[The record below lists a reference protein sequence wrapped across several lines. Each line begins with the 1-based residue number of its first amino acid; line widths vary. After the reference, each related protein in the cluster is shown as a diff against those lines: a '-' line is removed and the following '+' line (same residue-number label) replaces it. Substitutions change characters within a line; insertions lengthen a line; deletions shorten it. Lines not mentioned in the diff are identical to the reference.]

1 LRREIIDKLFW
12 GQSIMKVEQRI
23 NYGYVI
29 YDITGDITYDNFT
42 EIEDAIKDT
51 LPDNFINVMLNIE
64 RVPYI
69 NSSALGWLVK
79 LMKEVNAKGYH
90 FFLMNVNQEIMG
102 LLKLT
107 NTLQYFKIIPNEQVL
122 VEKEKKKELD
132 KILNEIEEEKQ
143 E

>member
-1 LRREIIDKLFW
+1 
-12 GQSIMKVEQRI
+12 MKVEQRI

-51 LPDNFINVMLNIE
+51 LPDNFINVVLNIE

-79 LMKEVNAKGYH
+79 LMKEINAKGYN

-107 NTLQYFKIIPNEQVL
+107 NTLQFFKIIPNEQVL

-132 KILNEIEEEKQ
+132 KILGEIEEEKQ

>member
-1 LRREIIDKLFW
+1 
-12 GQSIMKVEQRI
+12 MKIEQRV

-29 YDITGDITYDNFT
+29 YDVTGDITYDNFK
-42 EIEDAIKDT
+42 EVEDYIKNT
-51 LPDNFINVMLNIE
+51 IPDNFNNVVLNIE

-79 LMKEVNAKGYH
+79 LMKEITIAGYQ

-132 KILNEIEEEKQ
+132 KILSKVEEEQ
-143 E
+143 

>member
-1 LRREIIDKLFW
+1 
-12 GQSIMKVEQRI
+12 MKIEQRV

-29 YDITGDITYDNFT
+29 YDVTGDITYDNFK
-42 EIEDAIKDT
+42 EVEDYIKNT
-51 LPDNFINVMLNIE
+51 SLDNFNNIVLNIE

-69 NSSALGWLVK
+69 NSSALGWLVE
-79 LMKEVNAKGYH
+79 LMKEITIAGYQ

-132 KILNEIEEEKQ
+132 KILNKVEEEQ
-143 E
+143 

>member
-1 LRREIIDKLFW
+1 
-12 GQSIMKVEQRI
+12 MKVEQRI

-51 LPDNFINVMLNIE
+51 LPDNFINVVLNIE

-132 KILNEIEEEKQ
+132 KILGDVEEE
-143 E
+143 

>member
-1 LRREIIDKLFW
+1 
-12 GQSIMKVEQRI
+12 MKIEQRI
-23 NYGYVI
+23 NYGYII

-51 LPDNFINVMLNIE
+51 LPDNFINVVLNIE

-79 LMKEVNAKGYH
+79 LMKEITALGYQ

-122 VEKEKKKELD
+122 VEKEKKKELN
-132 KILNEIEEEKQ
+132 KILGEIEEEKQ

>member
-1 LRREIIDKLFW
+1 
-12 GQSIMKVEQRI
+12 MKVEQRI

-29 YDITGDITYDNFT
+29 YDVTGDITYDNFT

-51 LPDNFINVMLNIE
+51 LPDNFINVVLNIE

-79 LMKEVNAKGYH
+79 LMKEVNARGYH

-132 KILNEIEEEKQ
+132 KILGEIEEEKQ

>member
-1 LRREIIDKLFW
+1 
-12 GQSIMKVEQRI
+12 MKVEQRI

-51 LPDNFINVMLNIE
+51 LPDNFINVVLNIE

-79 LMKEVNAKGYH
+79 LMKEVNARGYQ

-107 NTLQYFKIIPNEQVL
+107 NTWQFFKIIPNEQVL

>member
-1 LRREIIDKLFW
+1 
-12 GQSIMKVEQRI
+12 MKIEQRI

-42 EIEDAIKDT
+42 EIEETIKDS
-51 LPDNFINVMLNIE
+51 LPDNFINIVLNIE

-79 LMKEVNAKGYH
+79 LMKEVTAKGYQ
-90 FFLMNVNQEIMG
+90 FFLMNVNKEIMG

-107 NTLQYFKIIPNEQVL
+107 NTLTYFKIIPNEQL
-122 VEKEKKKELD
+122 LIEKEKKKELD
-132 KILNEIEEEKQ
+132 KILGEVESKSE
-143 E
+143 

>member
-1 LRREIIDKLFW
+1 
-12 GQSIMKVEQRI
+12 MKIEQRV

-29 YDITGDITYDNFT
+29 YDVTGDITYDNFK
-42 EIEDAIKDT
+42 ELEDYIT
-51 LPDNFINVMLNIE
+51 NTNLDNFNNIVLNIE

-79 LMKEVNAKGYH
+79 LMKEITIAGYQ

-132 KILNEIEEEKQ
+132 NILNTVEEEQ
-143 E
+143 

>member
-1 LRREIIDKLFW
+1 
-12 GQSIMKVEQRI
+12 MKVEQRI

-51 LPDNFINVMLNIE
+51 LPDNFINVVLNIE

-79 LMKEVNAKGYH
+79 LMKEVTARGYH
-90 FFLMNVNQEIMG
+90 FFLMNVNKEIMG

-132 KILNEIEEEKQ
+132 KILAEIEEEKQ

>member
-1 LRREIIDKLFW
+1 
-12 GQSIMKVEQRI
+12 MKVEQRI

-107 NTLQYFKIIPNEQVL
+107 NTLQYFKIIPNEQIL

-132 KILNEIEEEKQ
+132 KILGEVEEE
-143 E
+143 

>member
-1 LRREIIDKLFW
+1 
-12 GQSIMKVEQRI
+12 MKIEQRI

-42 EIEDAIKDT
+42 EIEETIKDS
-51 LPDNFINVMLNIE
+51 LPDNFINIVLNIE

-79 LMKEVNAKGYH
+79 LMKEITAKGYQ
-90 FFLMNVNQEIMG
+90 FFLMNVNKEIMG

-107 NTLQYFKIIPNEQVL
+107 NTLTYFKIIPNEQVL
-122 VEKEKKKELD
+122 IEKEKKKELD
-132 KILNEIEEEKQ
+132 KILGEVESKSE
-143 E
+143 

>member
-1 LRREIIDKLFW
+1 
-12 GQSIMKVEQRI
+12 MKIEQRV

-29 YDITGDITYDNFT
+29 YDVTGDITYDNFK
-42 EIEDAIKDT
+42 EVEDYIKNNM
-51 LPDNFINVMLNIE
+51 PDNFNNIVLNIE

-69 NSSALGWLVK
+69 NSSALGLLVK
-79 LMKEVNAKGYH
+79 LMKEITIAGYQ

-107 NTLQYFKIIPNEQVL
+107 NTVQYFKIIPNEQVL

-132 KILNEIEEEKQ
+132 KILSKVEEEQ
-143 E
+143 

>member
-1 LRREIIDKLFW
+1 
-12 GQSIMKVEQRI
+12 MKVEQRI

>member
-51 LPDNFINVMLNIE
+51 LPDNFINVVLNIE

>member
-1 LRREIIDKLFW
+1 
-12 GQSIMKVEQRI
+12 MKVEQRI

-51 LPDNFINVMLNIE
+51 LPDNFINVVLNIE

>member
-1 LRREIIDKLFW
+1 
-12 GQSIMKVEQRI
+12 MKVEQRI

-29 YDITGDITYDNFT
+29 YDVTGDITYDNFT

-51 LPDNFINVMLNIE
+51 LPDNFINVVLNIE

-79 LMKEVNAKGYH
+79 LMKEVNARGYH

-107 NTLQYFKIIPNEQVL
+107 TTLQYFKIIPNEQVL

-132 KILNEIEEEKQ
+132 KILGEIEEEKQ

>member
-1 LRREIIDKLFW
+1 
-12 GQSIMKVEQRI
+12 MKIEQRI

-42 EIEDAIKDT
+42 EIEDAIKDS
-51 LPDNFINVMLNIE
+51 LPDNFLNIVLNIE

-79 LMKEVNAKGYH
+79 LMKEITAKGYQ

-107 NTLQYFKIIPNEQVL
+107 NTLPYFKIIPNEQVL

-132 KILNEIEEEKQ
+132 KILGEVNQ
-143 E
+143 DG

>member
-1 LRREIIDKLFW
+1 
-12 GQSIMKVEQRI
+12 MKIEQRV

-29 YDITGDITYDNFT
+29 YDVTGDITYDNFK
-42 EIEDAIKDT
+42 EVEDYIKNT
-51 LPDNFINVMLNIE
+51 SLDNFNNIVLNIE

-79 LMKEVNAKGYH
+79 LMKEITIAGYQ

-102 LLKLT
+102 LLKVT

-132 KILNEIEEEKQ
+132 NILNTVEEEQ
-143 E
+143 

>member
-1 LRREIIDKLFW
+1 
-12 GQSIMKVEQRI
+12 MKIEQRV

-29 YDITGDITYDNFT
+29 YDVTGDITYDNFK
-42 EIEDAIKDT
+42 EVEDYVKNT
-51 LPDNFINVMLNIE
+51 MPDNFNNIVLNIE

-79 LMKEVNAKGYH
+79 LMKEITIAGYQ

-132 KILNEIEEEKQ
+132 KILSKVEEEQ
-143 E
+143 

>member
-1 LRREIIDKLFW
+1 
-12 GQSIMKVEQRI
+12 MKIEQRV

-29 YDITGDITYDNFT
+29 YDVTGDITYENFKEVEDYIMNTNVDNFNN
-42 EIEDAIKDT
+42 I
-51 LPDNFINVMLNIE
+51 VLNIE

-79 LMKEVNAKGYH
+79 LMKEITIAGYQ

-132 KILNEIEEEKQ
+132 KILNKIEEEQ
-143 E
+143 

>member
-1 LRREIIDKLFW
+1 
-12 GQSIMKVEQRI
+12 MKVEQRI

-42 EIEDAIKDT
+42 EIEDAIKDS
-51 LPDNFINVMLNIE
+51 LPDNFVNIVLNIE

-79 LMKEVNAKGYH
+79 LMKEINSQGYQ

-107 NTLQYFKIIPNEQVL
+107 NTLPFFKIIPNEQVL
-122 VEKEKKKELD
+122 VEREKKKELD
-132 KILNEIEEEKQ
+132 KILGEVDQ
-143 E
+143 EG

>member
-1 LRREIIDKLFW
+1 
-12 GQSIMKVEQRI
+12 MKIEQRI

-29 YDITGDITYDNFT
+29 YDVTGDITYDNFK
-42 EIEDAIKDT
+42 EVEEYIKNT
-51 LPDNFINVMLNIE
+51 MPDDFINIVLNIE

-79 LMKEVNAKGYH
+79 LMKEITISGYQ
-90 FFLMNVNQEIMG
+90 FFLMNVNKEIAG

-132 KILNEIEEEKQ
+132 RVLSKVEEEQ
-143 E
+143 

>member
-1 LRREIIDKLFW
+1 MQI
-12 GQSIMKVEQRI
+12 EQRV

-29 YDITGDITYDNFT
+29 YDVTGDITYDNFK
-42 EIEDAIKDT
+42 EVEDYIKNT
-51 LPDNFINVMLNIE
+51 SLDNFNNIVLNIE

-79 LMKEVNAKGYH
+79 LMKEITIAGYQ

-132 KILNEIEEEKQ
+132 KILNKVEEEQ
-143 E
+143 

>member
-1 LRREIIDKLFW
+1 
-12 GQSIMKVEQRI
+12 MKIEQRI

-29 YDITGDITYDNFT
+29 YDITGDITYENFT
-42 EIEDAIKDT
+42 EIEDAIKNS
-51 LPDNFINVMLNIE
+51 LPDNFKNIVLNIE

-79 LMKEVNAKGYH
+79 LMKEITIKGYQ

-107 NTLQYFKIIPNEQVL
+107 NTLPYFKIIPNEQVL
-122 VEKEKKKELD
+122 IEKEKKKELD
-132 KILNEIEEEKQ
+132 KILGEVNQ
-143 E
+143 EG

>member
-1 LRREIIDKLFW
+1 
-12 GQSIMKVEQRI
+12 MKVEQRI

-29 YDITGDITYDNFT
+29 YDITGDITNDNFT

-51 LPDNFINVMLNIE
+51 LPDNFINVVLNIE

>member
-1 LRREIIDKLFW
+1 
-12 GQSIMKVEQRI
+12 MKIEQRV

-29 YDITGDITYDNFT
+29 YDVTGDITYDNFK
-42 EIEDAIKDT
+42 EVEDYVKNT
-51 LPDNFINVMLNIE
+51 MPDNFNNIVLNIE

-79 LMKEVNAKGYH
+79 LMQEITIAGYQ

-132 KILNEIEEEKQ
+132 KILSKVEEEQ
-143 E
+143 

>member
-1 LRREIIDKLFW
+1 
-12 GQSIMKVEQRI
+12 MKIEQRV

-29 YDITGDITYDNFT
+29 YDVTGDITYDNFK
-42 EIEDAIKDT
+42 EVEDYIKNT
-51 LPDNFINVMLNIE
+51 IPDNFNNVVLNIE

-79 LMKEVNAKGYH
+79 LMQEITIAGYQ

-132 KILNEIEEEKQ
+132 KILSKVEEEQ
-143 E
+143 